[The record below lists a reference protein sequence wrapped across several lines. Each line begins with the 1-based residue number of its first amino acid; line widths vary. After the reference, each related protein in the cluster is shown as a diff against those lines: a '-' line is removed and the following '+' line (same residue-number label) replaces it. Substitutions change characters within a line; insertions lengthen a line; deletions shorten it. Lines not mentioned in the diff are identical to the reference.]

1 MGFSKLTRCFLALL
15 SVLSSAAAT
24 CPLECLCSHNARHID
39 CSGRNLTA
47 LPNNIQTNIIS
58 LNLSHNA
65 IEDLDDRLTEFIN
78 LRFLDISNNN
88 LSNMPTLLPLAL
100 WELDASNNYI
110 KTLQKDDTV
119 SQWNLIKLDVSNNLI
134 ERAFLINNTLIN
146 LKSLNFSGNKFW
158 TVPTNMPYNLSTLDL
173 SHNNLH
179 NILPD
184 TFHHKRLLKLYL
196 NNNSLQFIPSGTV
209 DQLTGLELIS
219 LYGNNWACNDGQNVH
234 LLRWLQTVP
243 TVLGC
248 PCTAESKRGQ
258 SGCNSGINKAAL
270 VSSTFTSYQSLIGTT
285 TSTRHKE
292 STVSTP
298 YALAS
303 QNTNISSLSDSVSY
317 SQLYSTASSFT
328 GGTASPIPTRNITL
342 QTAST
347 ESPSE
352 LVSTIGDIT
361 ERLPSTTVPITAPEF
376 TSNSTVFPRST
387 ATASM
392 SSAAMDNQT
401 SRLTSPSTFDSTSIA
416 SRTSPASA
424 GTSMVSMVT
433 GPSVT
438 NATTSHG
445 AEGNTS
451 SPFQVV
457 SSSLTTRPMVNGIT
471 GIKSTVHQIVTT
483 PKPTSKAHRGT
494 GRTCFMVLSIMLLLV
509 V

>member
-1 MGFSKLTRCFLALL
+1 MGFCKLTRCLLALL
-15 SVLSSAAAT
+15 SILSSAAAT
-24 CPLECLCSHNARHID
+24 CPPECLCSHNARHID
-39 CSGRNLTA
+39 CSGRNLIA
-47 LPNNIQTNIIS
+47 LPNNIQPNIIS

-78 LRFLDISNNN
+78 LRFLDISNNR
-88 LSNMPTLLPLAL
+88 LRNMPMLLPLAL
-100 WELDASNNYI
+100 WELDASNNDI
-110 KTLQKDDTV
+110 KVLQKDDTV

-158 TVPTNMPYNLSTLDL
+158 TVPTNMPSNLSTLDL

-179 NILPD
+179 TILPE
-184 TFHHKRLLKLYL
+184 TFHHKSLLKLYL
-196 NNNSLQFIPSGTV
+196 NNNSFQFIPSGTV

-219 LYGNNWACNDGQNVH
+219 LYGNKWVCNNGQNVH

-258 SGCNSGINKAAL
+258 SGCGSSINKAAI
-270 VSSTFTSYQSLIGTT
+270 VSSTFTSYQSYIGTT

-292 STVSTP
+292 SKVSTP
-298 YALAS
+298 YSLAS
-303 QNTNISSLSDSVSY
+303 HKTNISPLSDSVS
-317 SQLYSTASSFT
+317 SSRLYSTASSFT
-328 GGTASPIPTRNITL
+328 GGSVSPIPTQNITL

-347 ESPSE
+347 EIPSE
-352 LVSTIGDIT
+352 LVSTLGDIT
-361 ERLPSTTVPITAPEF
+361 EGPPSTTVPITAPEF
-376 TSNSTVFPRST
+376 NSNSTVLPRST
-387 ATASM
+387 ASTSM
-392 SSAAMDNQT
+392 SSATVDNQT

-424 GTSMVSMVT
+424 GISMVSS
-433 GPSVT
+433 PSVT
-438 NATTSHG
+438 NATTSDS
-445 AEGNTS
+445 AVGNAS

-457 SSSLTTRPMVNGIT
+457 TSGLTTVPTGNGIT
-471 GIKSTVHQIVTT
+471 GTKSTVHQIVTT
-483 PKPTSKAHRGT
+483 QKPTSKAHQCT
-494 GRTCFMVLSIMLLLV
+494 GITCFMVLSMLLPLV